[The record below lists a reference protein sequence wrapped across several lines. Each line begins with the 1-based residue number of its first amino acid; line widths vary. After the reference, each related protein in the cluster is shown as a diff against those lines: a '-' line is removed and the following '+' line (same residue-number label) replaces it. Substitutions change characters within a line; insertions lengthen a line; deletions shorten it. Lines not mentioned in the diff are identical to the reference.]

1 MLYLDKAYAVL
12 NVKYMN
18 AYDYTV
24 AGGAILGVK
33 YYAGEGWRIY
43 YQENYS
49 L

>member
-1 MLYLDKAYAVL
+1 VLYLDKAYAVL